1 MFPLLH
7 FCPELV
13 AAVVDH
19 LSLDSKHNLCLAGNH
34 NLLALVRP
42 YTWREIT
49 ITLRSGG
56 NSNETRKSV
65 ELAARLRSFC
75 SVPAKAR
82 AVRSINITLVGA
94 FDVTAPAIA
103 ALLDAFPLL
112 INSTCASVICTDST
126 NTPGLPS
133 HAHLIKMAVQR
144 LPSLLSLR
152 VDCCTDGSEAEYH
165 DMAAYPV
172 PRLQHVATRFCNH
185 KGISHLWKY
194 CSNLQVIEMEG
205 GPAEQFWRENALD
218 PSSQFPGHTSY
229 DSGIDFVFA
238 GRSPI
243 FDTAAKV
250 KLISESN
257 YDDSDARSLAQS
269 FEKSRYSS
277 PSSSLKEWAMSLSM
291 NVEQY
296 GHILRGLRSPVLE
309 RLGITPTA
317 ETEDWDPCE
326 FSDYLVKLNRDD
338 KLFFAAFKS
347 LSDLSLPCDG
357 ISSQVLNILPS
368 FLSHAPALRH
378 LYFTSASASPE
389 NQNLSEAAASYAQSI
404 PTLQSVSWRETA
416 TFRFGIRNGAGAA
429 ITCVQAPF
437 VAPIWESWDGLGASS
452 SRL

>member
-19 LSLDSKHNLCLAGNH
+19 LSLDSKHNLCLTGNH

-42 YTWREIT
+42 YTWREIN

-56 NSNETRKSV
+56 NSNETRKSA
-65 ELAARLRSFC
+65 ELATKLRSFC

-94 FDVTAPAIA
+94 FDVNAPAIA

-126 NTPGLPS
+126 NTPGVPS
-133 HAHLIKMAVQR
+133 HAHFIKMAVQR

-165 DMAAYPV
+165 DMADYPV

-238 GRSPI
+238 ESPCHNPI

-257 YDDSDARSLAQS
+257 YDDSDARSLAQY
-269 FEKSRYSS
+269 FEKSRYSN

-309 RLGITPTA
+309 RLGITPT
-317 ETEDWDPCE
+317 ETEDWDPSE
-326 FSDYLVKLNRDD
+326 FSDYLIKLNRDN
-338 KLFFAAFKS
+338 KHFFAAFKS

-357 ISSQVLNILPS
+357 ISPQVLNILPS

-378 LYFTSASASPE
+378 LYFTSACPE
-389 NQNLSEAAASYAQSI
+389 TLSEAAANYAHSI
-404 PTLQSVSWRETA
+404 PTLQSVSWRDTS
-416 TFRFGIRNGAGAA
+416 TFRFGVRDGGTVIS
-429 ITCVQAPF
+429 CVQAPF
-437 VAPIWESWDGLGASS
+437 VAPIWESWDGLGTSS
-452 SRL
+452 SRS